1 MALGKSRLIL
11 IPLILA
17 VQVYGGTL
25 GLSLGYFVG
34 APAGGATGAGTVTW
48 SGDTFSVEV
57 KDGPY
62 FKSGFANLDAGA
74 VFNFNGFISVEG
86 GVEVHGGYKNE
97 KTVVVGRVLQD
108 GTVELLKET
117 IEEDSVEMS
126 MVVIYCGGRVA
137 LPFKGRFKPYATFGP
152 VFSRTR
158 LEGLDL
164 KGEINEIYTKG
175 TNFGLYFGGGV
186 EFFLS
191 DKVALD
197 FPVKYRLFFE
207 NSQTLHVEWF
217 DTVNEFDAE
226 IRPVPILS
234 FGGGIEVY
242 VF

>member
-1 MALGKSRLIL
+1 MALSKSRLIL

-34 APAGGATGAGTVTW
+34 APVGGATGAGTVTW

-57 KDGPY
+57 KEGPD

-74 VFNFNGFISVEG
+74 IFKVNGFISVEG

-97 KTVVVGRVLQD
+97 KTVVVGRILQD

-152 VFSRTR
+152 VLSLTR

-164 KGEINEIYTKG
+164 EGEINEIYTKG
-175 TNFGLYFGGGV
+175 ANVGFYFGGGAK
-186 EFFLS
+186 FFLS
-191 DKVALD
+191 EKVALD

-207 NSQTLHVEWF
+207 NPQTLHVEWF
-217 DTVNEFDAE
+217 DTVDEFDAK
-226 IRPVPILS
+226 IKPVPILS